1 MAQPQIAPCLP
12 DGCIGKEGL
21 WIVQTCL
28 SPGILSQCSGC
39 MNYPLQLRFKFF
51 AFAPQFFV
59 QDMAGADVCYVKQ
72 KLFRLREKVEV
83 FSDSSRTKLLSTIQ
97 ADRIIDFNSC
107 YSFHMADGTT
117 LGSVRR
123 RGLRSLWSAH
133 YEILDG
139 AGNVVF
145 EIREQNPIIK
155 FVDGLIDSIPVVG
168 LFTGY
173 FLHPRY
179 AILRN
184 GSTVLTFTKT
194 PSFIEGRFVIEKQAD
209 ISGEDEMRAVLSVLM
224 FVLLERKR
232 G

>member
-1 MAQPQIAPCLP
+1 
-12 DGCIGKEGL
+12 
-21 WIVQTCL
+21 
-28 SPGILSQCSGC
+28 
-39 MNYPLQLRFKFF
+39 MNFPLQLRFKFF
-51 AFAPQFFV
+51 ALAPQV
-59 QDMAGADVCYVKQ
+59 YVLDAGGADVCYMKQ

-97 ADRIIDFNSC
+97 ADRMIDFNSS

-123 RGLRSLWSAH
+123 RGIRSLWSAH

-139 AGNVVF
+139 AGNLVF

-155 FVDGLIDSIPVVG
+155 FVDGLISGIPLVG
-168 LFTGY
+168 MFTGY

-179 AILRN
+179 AVMQN
-184 GSTVLTFTKT
+184 GSPVVSMTKT
-194 PSFIEGRFVIEKQAD
+194 PSFIEGRFVIEKSAD
-209 ISGEDEMRAVLSVLM
+209 LDAQSELRIVFSLLM
-224 FVLLERKR
+224 FVLLERER

>member
-1 MAQPQIAPCLP
+1 MVAR
-12 DGCIGKEGL
+12 
-21 WIVQTCL
+21 
-28 SPGILSQCSGC
+28 

-51 AFAPQFFV
+51 ALAPQV
-59 QDMAGADVCYVKQ
+59 YVLDAAGADVCYVKQ

-97 ADRIIDFNSC
+97 ADRMIDFNSS
-107 YSFHMADGTT
+107 YSFQMADGTT

-139 AGNVVF
+139 AGNVAF
-145 EIREQNPIIK
+145 EIRELNPIIK
-155 FVDGLIDSIPVVG
+155 FVDGLISGIPLVG
-168 LFTGY
+168 MFTGY

-179 AILRN
+179 AVIQN
-184 GSTVLTFTKT
+184 GSPVLTMTKT
-194 PSFIEGRFVIEKQAD
+194 PSFIEGRFVIEK
-209 ISGEDEMRAVLSVLM
+209 SGALDAESEMRIVFSLLM
-224 FVLLERKR
+224 FVLLERQR